1 MRLSATDW
9 AEGPEKDAD
18 GKWLQWGIEQTVRLT
33 GELKQL
39 GVDLIDISSG
49 GNWAAQKI
57 PVEPGYQVR
66 RPLQRV
72 SFLFPQK
79 RGRNLSQN

>member
-1 MRLSATDW
+1 VRLSATDW
-9 AEGPEKDAD
+9 AEGPEKDAN

-57 PVEPGYQVR
+57 AVKPGYQVR
-66 RPLQRV
+66 RP
-72 SFLFPQK
+72 SPAIFFLHFPQK
-79 RGRNLSQN
+79 KGGAT